1 MCPKKRGF
9 YGFTARKK
17 QYFKMHFMTIYD
29 LSINFRKVVQIAK
42 YLQNTLSKGVY
53 FSHVKL

>member
-1 MCPKKRGF
+1 
-9 YGFTARKK
+9 
-17 QYFKMHFMTIYD
+17 MHFMTTYD

-42 YLQNTLSKGVY
+42 YLQNTLSKGVN